1 MFYYIAIIIS
11 LLTLL
16 GATYTDLKERIVTN
30 KLNFGATLIGLILF
44 SIMSIFEQSFF
55 PIFYSII
62 GLAFGFLFGWILWK
76 IGVFA
81 GGDVKLFMALGAL
94 NPFTPALLNIGIFSS
109 FSLPIFP
116 ITLFLHSLIAFLP
129 YGFAVVLYKLI
140 KNKKVRKEIFK
151 DAKIRAKQ
159 ATHASIVIASLHT
172 IIFFFFQNYLIEA
185 IIIFAVLLAW
195 NYLKEKKKY
204 FTIILFAIAL
214 VMNLV
219 IFIQILIGTIVVVV
233 GVYGLAK
240 IMFSLHP
247 LLSKGIA
254 IEKLEEGMIPD
265 YTLIWKGKKVV
276 KKEKL
281 SFIQII
287 KLLKENKIKILS
299 ENNKEIV
306 SANKA
311 RGLIEEE
318 IQELKKLA
326 KKKLISK
333 TIMVKESMPFVPTM
347 LLGYCISLFLG
358 DALIIMV
365 IGI

>member
-30 KLNFGATLIGLILF
+30 KLNFGATLLGLVLF
-44 SIMSIFEQSFF
+44 SIRSIFEQSFF
-55 PIFYSII
+55 PLFYSII
-62 GLAFGFLFGWILWK
+62 GLSFGFLFGWALWK

-94 NPFTPALLNIGIFSS
+94 NPFTPALLNMGIFSS
-109 FSLPIFP
+109 FQLPIFP

-159 ATHASIVIASLHT
+159 ASHASIVIASLH
-172 IIFFFFQNYLIEA
+172 IIISFFTQNYLIEA
-185 IIIFAVLLAW
+185 ISIFIILLIW
-195 NYLKEKKKY
+195 NYFKDKKKY
-204 FTIILFAIAL
+204 FTLILFVIAL
-214 VMNLV
+214 AMNFVL
-219 IFIQILIGTIVVVV
+219 FIQVLIGTIIIIV
-233 GVYGLAK
+233 GFYGLAK

-247 LLSKGIA
+247 LLSKPIEV
-254 IEKLEEGMIPD
+254 EKLEEGMIPAN
-265 YTLIWKGKKVV
+265 TLMWKEKKVV
-276 KKEKL
+276 EKEKL
-281 SFIQII
+281 GFAQIL
-287 KLLKENKIKILS
+287 KLTKEKKLNLLV
-299 ENNKEIV
+299 ENEKEIV

-311 RGLIEEE
+311 RGVIEEE
-318 IQELKKLA
+318 IKELQKLA
-326 KKKLISK
+326 KKKLIPK
-333 TIMVKESMPFVPTM
+333 TIMIKDSMPFVPTM
-347 LLGYCISLFLG
+347 LLGYGISLFLG

-365 IGI
+365 IGL